1 MTDQRSRDRARRRDR
16 ELRQALFDTLWVR
29 FQQEQRRDPVLQ
41 DLARRLRVFSLTRL
55 GHLLTYQQGPAPT
68 IGGGEMRWKPT
79 VAGEQDTPYRFTVRR
94 STLDR
99 YQEGPHPEAPLPFDT
114 LSVFIVGHL
123 PLVELSM
130 LQIVDDHG
138 PSSELTL
145 TEAVDAIVSTFI
157 EQAA

>member
-16 ELRQALFDTLWVR
+16 ELRQALFDTLWAR

-94 STLDR
+94 STLD
-99 YQEGPHPEAPLPFDT
+99 P
-114 LSVFIVGHL
+114 
-123 PLVELSM
+123 SM
-130 LQIVDDHG
+130 LQIVDDQG

-157 EQAA
+157 EQTAARR

>member
-1 MTDQRSRDRARRRDR
+1 MTDQRSRDARRRDR

-79 VAGEQDTPYRFTVRR
+79 VDTPYRFTVRR
-94 STLDR
+94 STLD
-99 YQEGPHPEAPLPFDT
+99 P
-114 LSVFIVGHL
+114 
-123 PLVELSM
+123 SM
-130 LQIVDDHG
+130 LQIVDDQG

-157 EQAA
+157 EQTAARR

>member
-1 MTDQRSRDRARRRDR
+1 MMDQRSRDRARRRDR
-16 ELRQALFDTLWVR
+16 ELLFDTLWAR
-29 FQQEQRRDPVLQ
+29 FQQEHRRDPVLQ

-68 IGGGEMRWKPT
+68 IGGGEMRWKPS
-79 VAGEQDTPYRFTVRR
+79 VDTPYRFTVRR
-94 STLDR
+94 STLD
-99 YQEGPHPEAPLPFDT
+99 P
-114 LSVFIVGHL
+114 
-123 PLVELSM
+123 SM